1 MLPRIPQDRNIA
13 RVVVE
18 PSNTIMEKTYKESV
32 KREILLKIENLKE
45 KIKNEDIDI
54 HDLLKI
60 QSNINKCLKND
71 D

>member
-1 MLPRIPQDRNIA
+1 MCSHEPPQDRNIA
-13 RVVVE
+13 RIVVE
-18 PSNTIMEKTYKESV
+18 PKSIVMEKTYKESV
-32 KREILLKIENLKE
+32 RRDILLKIEQLKE

-71 D
+71 